1 LINIGEPNKGSYIT
15 EKGFM
20 YWLIEDIEQLKV
32 FYNSSYKEAFIEIIP
47 FNDRIHPAQNSVSL
61 VYIRPLLASKGFMLC
76 VDHSETLN
84 GVNTHIN
91 DILDKFDKLYC
102 RDKKEVLHYFCP
114 KELYDINLPPTTY
127 IRPTTS
133 THELFYR
140 QYGDNKELNKI
151 IPIVKHYEVCEMI
164 WRDLKDNINKDKN
177 KYYEFYNNRV
187 SVVFNAIE
195 RSGIRIHNETFDEYF
210 HPIDGEYTYTQFNLK
225 TTTTRPSNK
234 FKNVNYAALNKENGC
249 RKSFIPRNN
258 KLVEI
263 DISAYHPSLA
273 ARLVNYNFPTSDIH
287 SHFASLYKV
296 DYKKAKELTF
306 KQLYG
311 GVFKQYKELE
321 FFQRIEKY
329 VGDIWDKF
337 QNDGFIECPVSG
349 FLYKKENLDN
359 MNPQKLFNYILQ
371 NLETSTNVLVLWDIF
386 CILRGY
392 KTKLVL
398 YTYDSFLFDF
408 DESEY
413 NILDEIRKLF
423 QKYKLNIKEIEGYDY
438 NFGETA

>member
-1 LINIGEPNKGSYIT
+1 
-15 EKGFM
+15 M
-20 YWLIEDIEQLKV
+20 YWLIEDLEQLKV
-32 FYNSSYKEAFIEIIP
+32 FCNSSFKEAFIEVIP
-47 FNDRIHPAQNSVSL
+47 FNDTIHPAQNGVSL
-61 VYIRPLLASKGFMLC
+61 VYIRPILASKGFMLC
-76 VDHSETLN
+76 VNHSETLN

-91 DILDKFDKLYC
+91 AVLNKFDKLYC
-102 RDKKEVLHYFCP
+102 RDKKEVLHYFCL
-114 KELYDINLPPTTY
+114 KELYDINIPPTTY
-127 IRPTTS
+127 IRPTTQ

-140 QYGDNKELNKI
+140 QHSNNPELNKI

-164 WRDLKDNINKDKN
+164 WEDLKDNINQEKN
-177 KYYEFYNNRV
+177 KYYEFFNNKT

-195 RSGIRIHNETFDEYF
+195 RSGLRVHVPTFEGYF
-210 HPIDGEYTYTQFNLK
+210 HPIDSEYVYTQFNLK
-225 TTTTRPSNK
+225 TTTRPSNK

-249 RKSFIPRNN
+249 RKSFIPRNS
-258 KLVEI
+258 KFMEI

-273 ARLVNYNFPTSDIH
+273 ARLVNYSFPHSDIH

-311 GVFKQYKELE
+311 GVFKEFKGLE
-321 FFQRIEKY
+321 FFQKIEEY
-329 VGDIWDKF
+329 VSGCWQLF
-337 QNDGFIECPVSG
+337 NSQGFIECPISG
-349 FLYKKENLDN
+349 FVYTKEGLEE

-371 NLETSTNVLVLWDIF
+371 NMETSQNVLVLWDIF

-398 YTYDSFLFDF
+398 YTYDSFLFDW
-408 DESEY
+408 DESETE
-413 NILDEIRKLF
+413 LLEKIRDIFK
-423 QKYKLNIKEIEGYDY
+423 KYELNIKEIEGNDY

>member
-1 LINIGEPNKGSYIT
+1 
-15 EKGFM
+15 M
-20 YWLIEDIEQLKV
+20 YWLIEDLEQLKV
-32 FYNSSYKEAFIEIIP
+32 FINSGFKEAFIEVIP
-47 FNDRIHPAQNSVSL
+47 FNDIIHPTQNNVSL

-91 DILDKFDKLYC
+91 EVLKKFDKLYC
-102 RDKKEVLHYFCP
+102 RDKKEILHYFCL
-114 KELYDINLPPTTY
+114 KELYDINTPPTTY
-127 IRPTTS
+127 IRPTTQ
-133 THELFYR
+133 THELYYR
-140 QYGDNKELNKI
+140 KHSDNPELNKI
-151 IPIVKHYEVCEMI
+151 IPIVKHYEICETI
-164 WRDLKDNINKDKN
+164 FRDLKDNINYKKT
-177 KYYEFYNNRV
+177 KYDEFFNNRV

-195 RSGIRIHNETFDEYF
+195 RSGIRIHNETFSKYF
-210 HPIDGEYTYTQFNLK
+210 HPIDGEYTHTQFNLK

-249 RKSFIPRNN
+249 RTSFIPRNS

-273 ARLVNYNFPTSDIH
+273 ARLIDYSFTTNDIH

-311 GVFKQYKELE
+311 GVFKEYKGLE
-321 FFQRIEKY
+321 FFQKIEKY
-329 VGDIWDKF
+329 VGDNWNKF
-337 QNDGFIECPVSG
+337 QSDGFIECPISG
-349 FLYKKENLDN
+349 YLYKKENLDN
-359 MNPQKLFNYILQ
+359 MNPQKLFNYVLQ
-371 NLETSTNVLVLWDIF
+371 NLETSMNVLVLWDMF
-386 CILRGY
+386 RILRGY

-398 YTYDSFLFDF
+398 YTYDSFLFDW
-408 DESEY
+408 DENETEVLEKVRD
-413 NILDEIRKLF
+413 IFK
-423 QKYKLNIKEIEGYDY
+423 KYKLNIKEIEGYDY